1 MQSYMYNPELITGR
15 NCIFLRRWLKT
26 MLFILLFCGS
36 FAVLGINSATL
47 EKTRKKTRNPLQ
59 DPLSNHIHTVQLN
72 NEIDRGYN
80 RTMQKRLNV
89 GITSGYLETQ
99 RYAFPK
105 VGPLCILW
113 YMALIVYFLSSAAT
127 GRKTVFG

>member
-1 MQSYMYNPELITGR
+1 MQSYMYNPEL

-59 DPLSNHIHTVQLN
+59 YPLSNLIHTVQLN

-89 GITSGYLETQ
+89 GINSKWTGYLETE
-99 RYAFPK
+99 RYALPK

-113 YMALIVYFLSSAAT
+113 CMALIVYFLSSAAT
-127 GRKTVFG
+127 DRKTVFG